1 MPHLSA
7 DQIHQIYFFLP
18 ALVTSASLALSL
30 LICGTIIHIIVWS
43 KGFIPSS
50 PQKTGAQFNFIGAK
64 LDTYW
69 SQMRIKPDVIG
80 LSLVKASFDIN
91 DTALVSS
98 NPIPNDQHLDC
109 PRLLDAL
116 QVSAL
121 KSRWFQNPNNR
132 QNKGSLHQ
140 SNIIRYCEIHSKYNK
155 SDSVKL

>member
-1 MPHLSA
+1 VLA
-7 DQIHQIYFFLP
+7 DLRHHYSYYRVVQGLH
-18 ALVTSASLALSL
+18 T
-30 LICGTIIHIIVWS
+30 
-43 KGFIPSS
+43 SS

-64 LDTYW
+64 LDMYW
-69 SQMRIKPDVIG
+69 SQMRFKPDVIG

-121 KSRWFQNPNNR
+121 KSRWFQNPYNR

-155 SDSVKL
+155 GDSPKL